1 MPRAKIPACIFLSL
15 ELFVNMCVIALDL
28 VNSDPKTN
36 IPAAPIPTPTLPDSI
51 NREADEPDWIHV
63 V

>member
-1 MPRAKIPACIFLSL
+1 MPRAKIPACIFLSF
-15 ELFVNMCVIALDL
+15 ELFVDLCVIAFDL
-28 VNSDPKTN
+28 VNSDPKTK
-36 IPAAPIPTPTLPDSI
+36 IPAPIPAPTLPDSI